1 MGLCLAA
8 GVVLCENAMHVPK
21 RATPETT
28 FVGAERTDVQ
38 ISASD
43 GAVLRGWFFTPA
55 ASNGNAVM
63 VLHGI
68 SDSRGGV
75 MGLARLFV
83 ENHYAVLAADNRGHG
98 ESSGG
103 LVTYGLRE
111 RDDVRRWVDW
121 LEASEHPRN
130 VYGMGESLGAA
141 VLIESLERETRFSA
155 VVAECPFADFER
167 VAVDRVAQ
175 RVPGPA
181 AVRQALAVS
190 MVWSAFLYARMKYG
204 VDFRGASP
212 ENAVVGTRTPVLLIH
227 GSADTN
233 VYPAHAEALV
243 KRNPEYITLWMVP
256 GARHT
261 AAFGTAPEEFPRR
274 VLGWFAEH
282 RRSRNRASR

>member
-1 MGLCLAA
+1 
-8 GVVLCENAMHVPK
+8 
-21 RATPETT
+21 
-28 FVGAERTDVQ
+28 
-38 ISASD
+38 
-43 GAVLRGWFFTPA
+43 
-55 ASNGNAVM
+55 M

-98 ESSGG
+98 ESGG
-103 LVTYGLRE
+103 MVTYGLRE
-111 RDDVRRWVDW
+111 RDDVRRWMDW
-121 LEASEHPRN
+121 LEASEHPQN
-130 VYGMGESLGAA
+130 VYGMGESLGAS
-141 VLIESLERETRFSA
+141 VLLQSLVRETRFSA

-175 RVPGPA
+175 RIPGPV
-181 AVRQALAVS
+181 AVTRTLAVP
-190 MVWSAFLYARMKYG
+190 MVWSAFLYARMRYG

-243 KRNPEYITLWMVP
+243 KRNPGFITLWVVP

-261 AAFGTAPEEFPRR
+261 AAFGTAPQEFRRR

-282 RRSRNRASR
+282 RGTRFRLEERVRGDPRGPGGPPHFPECGS